1 VAIFTRGIL
10 PVSQSVNN
18 ESVTFAVYDIEL
30 IRRLCAEIRAAEQ
43 NSHREHDLIA
53 LLQAVIKDDQEEV
66 RIRLAFLTSKYAAA
80 ISDAKAAD

>member
-18 ESVTFAVYDIEL
+18 ESVTFAVYDIDL
-30 IRRLCAEIRAAEQ
+30 IRRLCAEIRAEQ
-43 NSHREHDLIA
+43 NSQREHDLIA

-66 RIRLAFLTSKYAAA
+66 RVRLAFLTSKYAAA